1 MASING
7 SGGNAIIPIIKSG
20 MTNLLS
26 EIRMNLYSTST
37 NSVFSNNSSVDRMKR
52 EANKLS
58 KRRAVS
64 NFLRI
69 VEKSPD
75 LLFESDTDAIQNA
88 NRDRDVISSRM
99 VAERNEISASHTI
112 GATTISMAAL
122 VFVLWK
128 YSKELFLQRS

>member
-1 MASING
+1 MSSING

-37 NSVFSNNSSVDRMKR
+37 NPVFSGNSSVEQMEK
-52 EANKLS
+52 EARKIS
-58 KRRAVS
+58 KQRAIS
-64 NFLRI
+64 DFLRI
-69 VEKSPD
+69 AEKSPD

-88 NRDRDVISSRM
+88 SKDRDVISSRM

-112 GATTISMAAL
+112 GATTVSLVAL
-122 VFVLWK
+122 LFVMWK
-128 YSKELFLQRS
+128 YSKELFG

>member
-1 MASING
+1 MSSING

-37 NSVFSNNSSVDRMKR
+37 NPVFSKDSSIDQMER
-52 EANKLS
+52 EARKLS
-58 KRRAVS
+58 KHRAIS
-64 NFLRI
+64 DFLRI
-69 VEKSPD
+69 AEKSPD

-88 NRDRDVISSRM
+88 SKDRDVISSRM

-112 GATTISMAAL
+112 GVTTVSLVAL
-122 VFVLWK
+122 LFVMWK
-128 YSKELFLQRS
+128 YSTELFY